1 MAVTTS
7 QVQSLYVAYFG
18 RPAEQ
23 AGLTYWTAQ
32 ANATVDQISAAFA
45 QQAEYTSVY
54 GSLSRAQTIDTLYQ
68 NLFGRA
74 AQSNEL
80 NYWLNSSDITVD
92 RLALALVNGA
102 TGTDRVLLDS
112 KVQFASAVT
121 TQLGASGTS
130 DQVNTAYDT
139 VVNGTIP
146 ANTTVT
152 QYYTNATNTAL
163 NTVKFAINGD
173 AFANGN
179 GLAASN
185 AGAATGV
192 ANFFSATNV
201 TIAATNA
208 GAATVALPGTSAATT
223 LSVNGTV
230 GDVAGTTADA
240 TTLTF
245 TETLASGETTQ
256 TLTNLNLGLSNSA
269 VAPTATNIVATNID
283 SLASIDGSASSA
295 GLTINATNA
304 TITSTTTAAAAITA
318 VAASNSELSN
328 LTSLKGGSGNDSLYV
343 STVDGSS
350 TITTKALTVDGGA
363 GNDVIVG
370 VTGEGVLTLNGGLGN
385 DTISLTTLAATS
397 AASVIN
403 AGAGND
409 TVNLAV
415 AGSTSTAT
423 TDHTVNVTLGDGN
436 DTLNVTS
443 LTNLNGTFTTGSA
456 TLNAAAN
463 TAIAQDLVKV
473 TDFSGTQDKMVL
485 TTGGASFVAL
495 DNTQTGTV
503 QGAASLAEAV
513 AAAASIIG
521 SATFNG
527 QTSAAAHSTSFTFG
541 GNTYVFVN
549 DANTTVN
556 SNDGLIELTGYTGG
570 LSAANFATA

>member
-23 AGLTYWTAQ
+23 AGLTYWTSQ
-32 ANATVDQISAAFA
+32 SGATVDQVSAAFA
-45 QQAEYTSVY
+45 QQTEYTSVY
-54 GSLSRAQTIDTLYQ
+54 GNLSRAQTIDTLYQ
-68 NLFGRA
+68 NLFGRS
-74 AQSNEL
+74 AQNNEL
-80 NYWLNSSDITVD
+80 TYWLNSNDITVD

-102 TGTDRVLLDS
+102 TGSDRLLLDG
-112 KVQFASAVT
+112 KVQLAAAVT
-121 TQLGASGTS
+121 AQQGANGTV
-130 DQVNTAYDT
+130 DQVNSAFDT
-139 VVNGTIP
+139 VVNTAVPSGQ
-146 ANTTVT
+146 TVT
-152 QYYTNATNTAL
+152 QYYTNAATVAL
-163 NTVKFAINGD
+163 NSTKLAITGNSFAD
-173 AFANGN
+173 ANGN
-179 GLAASN
+179 TPGTVALANAFGAAS
-185 AGAATGV
+185 ASLT
-192 ANFFSATNV
+192 
-201 TIAATNA
+201 ATNA
-208 GAATVALPGTSAATT
+208 GVVAVALPGTSAATT
-223 LSVNGTV
+223 LAVNGTV
-230 GDVAGTTADA
+230 GDVAGTTTPDA

-245 TETLASGETTQ
+245 TEALATGETTQ
-256 TLTNLNLGLSNSA
+256 ALTNLNLSLSNSA
-269 VAPTATNIVATNID
+269 VAPTATNIVAINID

-295 GLTINATNA
+295 ALTINATNA

-370 VTGEGVLTLNGGLGN
+370 VTGEGALTLNGGLGN
-385 DTISLTTLAATS
+385 DTISLTTLATTS

-409 TVNLAV
+409 TVNLSV

-423 TDHTVNVTLGDGN
+423 TDHTVSVTLGDGN

-443 LTNLNGTFTTGSA
+443 LANLNGTFTTGST

-485 TTGGASFVAL
+485 TVGSASFVAL
-495 DNTQTGTV
+495 DNTQLGTV

-513 AAAASIIG
+513 ASAASIIG
-521 SATFNG
+521 GGT
-527 QTSAAAHSTSFTFG
+527 TPAAHTTSFIYG
-541 GNTYVFVN
+541 GNTYVFE
-549 DANTTVN
+549 DAGSGSIGTVGN
-556 SNDGLIELTGYTGG
+556 GDGLIELTGYTGG
-570 LSAANFATA
+570 LTAANFATA

>member
-208 GAATVALPGTSAATT
+208 GTATVALPGTSAATT

-230 GDVAGTTADA
+230 GDVAGTTTADA

-304 TITSTTTAAAAITA
+304 AITSTTTAAAAITA
-318 VAASNSELSN
+318 VAGSNSELSN

-343 STVDGSS
+343 STVDGSN

-370 VTGEGVLTLNGGLGN
+370 VTGEGALTLNGGLGN
-385 DTISLTTLAATS
+385 DTISLTTVASTS

-409 TVNLAV
+409 TVNLSIA
-415 AGSTSTAT
+415 ASTSTAT
-423 TDHTVNVTLGDGN
+423 TDHTVSVTLGEGN

-443 LTNLNGTFTTGSA
+443 LANLNGTFTTGNA

-473 TDFSGTQDKMVL
+473 TDFSGTQDKLVL
-485 TTGGASFVAL
+485 TVGSASFVTL
-495 DNTQTGTV
+495 DNTQLGTV
-503 QGAASLAEAV
+503 QSAASLAEAV
-513 AAAASIIG
+513 ASAASIIAG
-521 SATFNG
+521 TTPAS
-527 QTSAAAHSTSFTFG
+527 HSTSFVYG
-541 GNTYVFVN
+541 GNTYLFV
-549 DANTTVN
+549 DAANAGTVGN
-556 SNDGLIELTGYTGG
+556 GDGLIELTGYTGG
-570 LSAANFATA
+570 LTAANFATA